1 MALTAEYSFGK
12 MNSSLVSDNPNFIWS
27 NMKAGQ
33 RREREIAHARTDI
46 LDAAIKAF
54 ASTGLN
60 NTTMQDIAREAG
72 YTAASLYTYF
82 KSKQEIVDAMVTLL
96 TDEYIQVFD
105 QPVPS
110 GLSFRQRF
118 ELVLH
123 RQLELVDKRHN
134 AFVGFLSDHTNE
146 SICKGDE
153 TGRAFHENFER
164 RIGRLA
170 TWLKENAKP
179 DDIGGHPPDILARTL
194 FGMAFGLLH
203 RWGDEDKNE
212 SFIKYAPLITDLFF
226 DGVSGKFKPGA
237 RKK

>member
-1 MALTAEYSFGK
+1 
-12 MNSSLVSDNPNFIWS
+12 
-27 NMKAGQ
+27 MKIGQ

-46 LDAAIKAF
+46 LEAAIRAF
-54 ASTGLN
+54 AGAGLH

-96 TDEYIQVFD
+96 TDEFIQVFD
-105 QPVPS
+105 VPVPS

-118 ELVLH
+118 EMVLQ
-123 RQLELVDKRHN
+123 RQLDLIDKRHN
-134 AFVGFLSDHTNE
+134 IFVGFLSDHTNE
-146 SICKGDE
+146 SMCAGDE

-170 TWLKENAKP
+170 AWLKANAAP
-179 DDIGGHPPDILARTL
+179 EDVGCYSPDILARTL

-203 RWGDEDKNE
+203 RWGVEEKHE
-212 SFIKYAPLITDLFF
+212 SFGKFAPLITDLFF
-226 DGVSGKFKPGA
+226 DGVSGKSKPGA